1 MSTEVAKKSGSG
13 YAWLVMVGFGMVMC
27 ATIGAITVMGGLFY
41 YPVCEELGFDL
52 SSFTLYVTLSMVFM
66 ALGMPICG
74 KIMASGKIKLS
85 VLMTVAVLLEL
96 VPFACMSMFTE
107 MWMWFVAA
115 VPIGFGLSAT
125 STVTAAPTLGNWFHK
140 KTGFA
145 IGMIFT
151 IQSIFVAVASPIF
164 SNMIEMLGWRMS
176 YVVLAIIAAVMALPF
191 TIFVIRYRP
200 EDKGMLPYGYDPN
213 AVEEEGGAVAET
225 GVPYK
230 LALRS
235 VPFVM
240 AVLVVMM
247 SMTISNMNVVFPT
260 YAEVVGLGAIVG
272 GFMVTAASLADIAL
286 NPILGTTAD
295 KFGPTKSFIGW
306 TVVTMVSFV
315 ILYFSVNS
323 PILAIVGA
331 GINDVMYALCGV
343 GLAAFT
349 MAWFGKKDYERI
361 FSTVMMFGYLV
372 ASLGVPIM
380 MKIYEVTGAFENV
393 FVFGFIVCAIII
405 VCLLVGEK
413 QSAKLPQETVEV
425 AAEAAPQE

>member
-213 AVEEEGGAVAET
+213 AVEEEVA
-225 GVPYK
+225 
-230 LALRS
+230 RS
-235 VPFVM
+235 PRP
-240 AVLVVMM
+240 AC
-247 SMTISNMNVVFPT
+247 PT
-260 YAEVVGLGAIVG
+260 
-272 GFMVTAASLADIAL
+272 
-286 NPILGTTAD
+286 NWP
-295 KFGPTKSFIGW
+295 
-306 TVVTMVSFV
+306 
-315 ILYFSVNS
+315 
-323 PILAIVGA
+323 
-331 GINDVMYALCGV
+331 
-343 GLAAFT
+343 
-349 MAWFGKKDYERI
+349 
-361 FSTVMMFGYLV
+361 
-372 ASLGVPIM
+372 
-380 MKIYEVTGAFENV
+380 
-393 FVFGFIVCAIII
+393 CAR
-405 VCLLVGEK
+405 CP
-413 QSAKLPQETVEV
+413 S
-425 AAEAAPQE
+425 

>member
-1 MSTEVAKKSGSG
+1 
-13 YAWLVMVGFGMVMC
+13 
-27 ATIGAITVMGGLFY
+27 
-41 YPVCEELGFDL
+41 
-52 SSFTLYVTLSMVFM
+52 
-66 ALGMPICG
+66 
-74 KIMASGKIKLS
+74 
-85 VLMTVAVLLEL
+85 
-96 VPFACMSMFTE
+96 
-107 MWMWFVAA
+107 
-115 VPIGFGLSAT
+115 
-125 STVTAAPTLGNWFHK
+125 
-140 KTGFA
+140 
-145 IGMIFT
+145 
-151 IQSIFVAVASPIF
+151 
-164 SNMIEMLGWRMS
+164 
-176 YVVLAIIAAVMALPF
+176 
-191 TIFVIRYRP
+191 
-200 EDKGMLPYGYDPN
+200 
-213 AVEEEGGAVAET
+213 
-225 GVPYK
+225 
-230 LALRS
+230 
-235 VPFVM
+235 M

-343 GLAAFT
+343 GLAPFT